1 MGTRTLTGV
10 LTLGA
15 ATALAGAAQ
24 AQSTA
29 VTSGEA
35 RASIVR
41 TISVASQTPLAF
53 GVIAPLDESD
63 ITVTVTPEGDISSS
77 APGSLLPSVVSA
89 GGFEV
94 AGDPDRI
101 YFVDLPETITLTAGE
116 GNDSMTVSN
125 LQFECELV
133 DGGNNDLV
141 SGDSCQLGADG
152 RQRFNVGGTLT
163 VGAAQDPGDYSGFYS
178 VTARYQ

>member
-1 MGTRTLTGV
+1 MGIRTLSGV

-15 ATALAGAAQ
+15 ATLAAGAVQ
-24 AQSTA
+24 AQSSA
-29 VTSGEA
+29 AISGEA

-41 TISVASQTPLAF
+41 TISVASQTPLSF
-53 GVIAPLDESD
+53 GLIAPEDDTD
-63 ITVTVTPEGDISSS
+63 IGVTVTPGGEISSTS
-77 APGSLLPSVVSA
+77 PGSLLPSVVSA

-101 YFVDLPETITLTAGE
+101 YFVDLPDSITLTAGE
-116 GNDSMTVSN
+116 GNDSMTVGD
-125 LQFECELV
+125 LQFECEV
-133 DGGNNDLV
+133 VGTAQPGV
-141 SGDSCQLGADG
+141 ECQLGADG

-163 VGAAQDPGDYSGFYS
+163 VGAAQDPGDYTGFYS